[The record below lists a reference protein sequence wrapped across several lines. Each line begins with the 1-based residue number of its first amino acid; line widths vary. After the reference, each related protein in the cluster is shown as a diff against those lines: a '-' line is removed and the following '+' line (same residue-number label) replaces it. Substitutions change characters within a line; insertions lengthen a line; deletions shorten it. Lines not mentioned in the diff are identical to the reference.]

1 MALNYQS
8 KNPANNFTMLE
19 NEALFELTPNEYY
32 LYAILRNMH
41 PDASNSEE
49 VLVARTGMK
58 PYAYVTA
65 KGGLQKKG
73 WLEVKQLYANMYAFY
88 IGKEAVAKYKYIKKK
103 SDENKAKKKCRWS
116 INCPPK
122 FRKLI
127 YSPSNFR

>member
-19 NEALFELTPNEYY
+19 NEALLELTPNEYY
-32 LYAILRNMH
+32 VYAILKNLH
-41 PDASNSEE
+41 PDASNSND
-49 VLVARTGMK
+49 VLIARTGMK
-58 PYAYVTA
+58 AYAYVTA

-73 WLEVKQLYANMYAFY
+73 WLLVKQLYGNMYAFY
-88 IGKEAVAKYKYIKKK
+88 IGKEAIVKYKYIEKKNK
-103 SDENKAKKKCRWS
+103 ENKAKKKSRWS

-127 YSPSNFR
+127 YLASSFR